1 MLQRLL
7 IFLFTSAFIAAL
19 VFLVY
24 SLVFSEDTPTENKEA
39 SKQVTSLN
47 TNEKPQKQESS
58 NSENSNKKA
67 ETPTTI
73 KEPTYV
79 NGVMIVNKKH
89 PLPATFGNGENPEA
103 AAAIKLIIADAQK
116 QGLNVSNS
124 TSGYRSYAKQESL
137 YNNYVAQNGKEK
149 ADTFSARPG
158 YSEHQSGL
166 AFDLIDNEGTLLGS
180 DTSTEA
186 SKKAAKWVEE
196 NAHNYGL
203 IVRYKEGYEEKTGYQ
218 AEPWHLRY
226 VGKDIAKE
234 IYSRNIS
241 LEEYLNVPGGTYNN

>member
-1 MLQRLL
+1 MLKRLFV
-7 IFLFTSAFIAAL
+7 FLFATGFIAAL
-19 VFLVY
+19 VFLAY
-24 SLVFSEDTPTENKEA
+24 SLLFGEDKEA
-39 SKQVTSLN
+39 AVVNKNVGSKQVSTTNTSVKSEQ
-47 TNEKPQKQESS
+47 TKTQS
-58 NSENSNKKA
+58 NG
-67 ETPTTI
+67 TPATI

-103 AAAIKLIIADAQK
+103 VAAVKSLISAAQAK
-116 QGLNVSNS
+116 GLNVSNS

-137 YNNYVAQNGKEK
+137 YNNYVAQNGREK

-166 AFDLIDNEGTLLGS
+166 AFDLIDNEGSLLGA
-180 DTSTEA
+180 DTATA
-186 SKKAAKWVEE
+186 TSKQAAEWVEE
-196 NAHNYGL
+196 NAHNYGF
-203 IVRYKEGYEEKTGYQ
+203 IVRYKKGFEDKTGYQ

-226 VGKDIAKE
+226 VGKDLAADIKAK
-234 IYSRNIS
+234 NVS